1 MSELA
6 QVLLQVVPEDVSSI
20 GNQAPHE
27 RLTQLHDTLLPR
39 LISGKLRLPE
49 AESLLESTL

>member
-1 MSELA
+1 MSELT

-20 GNQAPHE
+20 GIQALHE
-27 RLTQLHDTLLPR
+27 RLTQRHDTLLPR

>member
-6 QVLLQVVPEDVSSI
+6 QALLQAVPEDVSSI
-20 GNQAPHE
+20 GNQALHE

>member
-1 MSELA
+1 MSELGQA
-6 QVLLQVVPEDVSSI
+6 LLQAVPEDVSSI
-20 GNQAPHE
+20 GNQALHG
-27 RLTQLHDTLLPR
+27 RLTQFHDTLLPR